1 MTQPGCCP
9 EGKVISMLVSEAMTK
24 NPLTC
29 TVDTPLRDAVAIL
42 REHHIGG
49 LPVLDGDS
57 LAGIITESD
66 IIAQLET
73 HRLSDDLWLPSPL
86 EIIEVPIREYINWEK
101 TKDALRN
108 IGDQPV
114 KKVMTHPVITATG
127 DMDIED
133 AAALMLKE
141 RIVRLPVID
150 SKKLVGILT
159 RADIV
164 QAVGASRSL

>member
-1 MTQPGCCP
+1 
-9 EGKVISMLVSEAMTK
+9 MLVSEVMTK

-42 REHHIGG
+42 RQHHIGG
-49 LPVLDGDS
+49 LPVMEGDT

-66 IIAQLET
+66 VIAQLET
-73 HRLSDDLWLPSPL
+73 RKLSDDLWLPSPL
-86 EIIEVPIREYINWEK
+86 EIIEVPIREYVNWEK

-108 IGDQPV
+108 IGDLPV
-114 KKVMTHPVITATG
+114 KKVMTHRVVTATG
-127 DMDIED
+127 DMDIEA

-141 RIVRLPVID
+141 GIARLPVLEG
-150 SKKLVGILT
+150 KKLVGILT

-164 QAVGASRSL
+164 QAVGASYSN